1 MASAFFVQPII
12 QKTLHMKFDKEKSQ
26 MAYDL
31 WNTSGRATIG
41 NTWDI
46 MVSDRKY
53 FPHYE
58 EAEITFE
65 IHDGFAVGC
74 HEGREYLML
83 YPAKADVLDNPAWLE
98 RVENYV
104 GEAMV
109 DETGL
114 ALSDIA
120 LTFGKIVSS
129 RLVLPVL
136 YGQDTVVRLDA
147 DIMADDALYIINTD
161 IRQDISRH
169 YGTSVPEV
177 DSLPEKDNGHVI
189 PGYLVLRADSGAQFI
204 LQPKDKTEVAALE
217 EHAASHANYTTLS
230 HYIQMRDNRETL
242 GRISDVTFT
251 SDSYGLHSVSCR
263 IDGIQMPPK
272 PLTPREGH
280 KVQQHIA
287 RDLDPMVALSYP
299 VLLKKYAAELKG
311 NESLGHGVKRVQP
324 TPWQQFRKALN
335 EKYPDG
341 VTLQVF
347 GLHTNWFRYL
357 AGLSEDLQSVPVT
370 DIDNYMPVFEARIS
384 SDTVFPDKWDR
395 STFHATVKVTP
406 DMYDY
411 VLPQMLSDTDDR
423 GLALLDASAKR
434 QMELSGG
441 DLEKFQLQIPECLQF
456 RQTLSVEGV
465 PYRQALQIFTEN
477 KFSRTEQFAEFVA
490 LNAYL
495 KNGAKADVR
504 MTPANQ
510 KVLDLLH
517 GNVTYKG
524 NDTAALDAAVR
535 REAAILLRE
544 RGYLPKTEYN
554 LTFDCADT
562 KRAADLSAFCLTED
576 LNRNFPFVSAMCEG
590 YKVQV
595 SVNSRD
601 PRQQAGVERF
611 IAASGCVPSVP
622 VVSPFQDLRG
632 VNRICY
638 LLDNGQ
644 TVDGYHQR
652 PATGLSN
659 QYMLDKRD
667 GRLFIRPYHS
677 DLDRSGPFFASA
689 DKVDG
694 PLVRVH
700 AGYQV
705 NADYNR
711 VSGTSIYRKQNTY
724 GHPEWMVRCKVD
736 GIQELGRNL
745 PPGLNRIV
753 NNLTD
758 GGQKKPDN
766 RTWHL
771 LKQYAAVTAFA
782 DLLQGAHLQQ
792 TAGHKR

>member
-1 MASAFFVQPII
+1 
-12 QKTLHMKFDKEKSQ
+12 MKFDKEKSQ

-31 WNTSGRATIG
+31 WDTAGRATIG
-41 NTWDI
+41 DTWDI
-46 MVSDRKY
+46 MVSDRKL

-74 HEGREYLML
+74 YEGREYLML
-83 YPAKADVLDNPAWLE
+83 YPSKAEVLDNPAWLE

-104 GEAMV
+104 GERMV

-136 YGQDTVVRLDA
+136 YGQDTIVRLDA
-147 DIMADDALYIINTD
+147 DIMADDALDIINTD

-169 YGTSVPEV
+169 YGSSVPEV
-177 DSLPEKDNGHVI
+177 DSLPEKDNGHLI

-204 LQPKDKTEVAALE
+204 VQPKDKAEVSALE
-217 EHAASHANYTTLS
+217 EHAASEAVYTTLS
-230 HYIQMRDNRETL
+230 HYIQMRDHREIL

-251 SDSYGLHSVSCR
+251 SDGSGLYSVSCR

-272 PLTPREGH
+272 PLTQRERD
-280 KVQQHIA
+280 KVQQHII
-287 RDLDPMVALSYP
+287 RDLDPIVALGYP
-299 VLLKKYAAELKG
+299 VLIKKYAAELKG
-311 NESLGHGVKRVQP
+311 NESLSHGVKRVQP
-324 TPWQQFRKALN
+324 SPWQQFRKALN
-335 EKYPDG
+335 EKYPNG

-370 DIDNYMPVFEARIS
+370 DIDNNMPVFGARIS
-384 SDTVFPDKWDR
+384 SDTVYPDKWDR
-395 STFHATVKVTP
+395 PTFHATVKVTP

-411 VLPQMLSDTDDR
+411 VLPQMLLDTDDR
-423 GLALLDASAKR
+423 GHALLDASAKR

-477 KFSRTEQFAEFVA
+477 KFSSVQQFAEFVA
-490 LNAYL
+490 LGAYL
-495 KNGAKADVR
+495 KDGTKADVR

-510 KVLDLLH
+510 KVLDLLRD
-517 GNVTYKG
+517 NLTYKG
-524 NDTAALDAAVR
+524 NDAAALDSAIR

-544 RGYLPKTEYN
+544 RGYLPKKEYN
-554 LTFDCADT
+554 LTFDCVDT
-562 KRAADLSAFCLTED
+562 RRAADLGAFCLTED
-576 LNRNFPFVSAMCEG
+576 LNRNFPFVSAMCDG

-601 PRQQAGVERF
+601 PQKQAEVERF
-611 IAASGCVPSVP
+611 IAASGCVPLMP
-622 VVSPFQDLRG
+622 VVSEFQDLRA

-644 TVDGYHQR
+644 TIDGYHHR
-652 PATGLSN
+652 PATGLPN

-667 GRLFIRPYHS
+667 GQIFIRPYHP

-689 DKVDG
+689 DKVDDTA
-694 PLVRVH
+694 VRVH

-705 NADYNR
+705 NADYYR
-711 VSGTSIYRKQNTY
+711 VTDTSIYRKQKTY

-736 GIQELGRNL
+736 GIQELGRKL
-745 PPGLNRIV
+745 PPELNSIV

-771 LKQYAAVTAFA
+771 LKQYAAVTVFS
-782 DLLQGAHLQQ
+782 DLLQSAHCQQ